1 MSAGSRK
8 YPYRHYPA
16 TPAKSSER
24 NYWFGLFI
32 LFVLTVL
39 SVTATSHLLIR

>member
-16 TPAKSSER
+16 TPAKQSESKFWWAMAFLFFATLISAYVTSS
-24 NYWFGLFI
+24 
-32 LFVLTVL
+32 
-39 SVTATSHLLIR
+39 LLR